1 MRHLAS
7 KHLFS
12 YWTNLRNDRK
22 APTRAEIEP
31 SDIREY
37 LGDTFILEVNQS
49 LRTISF
55 RLAGTRLCNA
65 YGQELKGLGFMNLWA
80 EEDNLRVLRA
90 ITRTYRDFK
99 PAILSHKGS
108 AADGREVD
116 FETLVLP
123 LLPTHDGDIRLL
135 GISTTKETPIWL
147 GNDPIVTNKVTSA
160 YNLTGVTRDD
170 TNEASLVPFPGN
182 FKISPSVISATIEG
196 RQFGHLRVLDGG
208 KQG

>member
-7 KHLFS
+7 KKIYS
-12 YWTNLRNDRK
+12 YWNDLRKQRK

-31 SDIREY
+31 SEIREY
-37 LGDTFILEVNQS
+37 LGDTFILEVNQT

-90 ITRTYRDFK
+90 ISRSYRDFK
-99 PAILSHKGS
+99 PTIISHKGK
-108 AADGREVD
+108 AADGREVE

-135 GISTTKETPIWL
+135 GVSTPKEAPFWL
-147 GNDPIVTNKVTSA
+147 GSEPIVTNKITSA
-160 YNLTGVTRDD
+160 YNISVSSTQDES
-170 TNEASLVPFPGN
+170 EATLVPFPGDL
-182 FKISPSVISATIEG
+182 KMSPSVISATTQG

-208 KQG
+208 KA

>member
-12 YWTNLRNDRK
+12 YWSRLRSQRK

-31 SDIREY
+31 GDIREH
-37 LGDTFILEVNQS
+37 LGDTFILEVNKS

-65 YGQELKGLGFMNLWA
+65 YGRELKGLGFMNLWA

-99 PAILSHKGS
+99 PAIISHKGRTE
-108 AADGREVD
+108 DGREVD

-135 GISTTKETPIWL
+135 GISTTKEMPFWL
-147 GNDPIVTNKVTSA
+147 GSEPIVTNKVLSA
-160 YNLTGVTRDD
+160 YNISVENKEDER
-170 TNEASLVPFPGN
+170 EARLVPFPGDL
-182 FKISPSVISATIEG
+182 KIAPAVISATTQG
-196 RQFGHLRVLDGG
+196 RQFGHLRIIDGG
-208 KQG
+208 RA

>member
-7 KHLFS
+7 KKIFS
-12 YWTNLRNDRK
+12 YWSDLRNQRK

-31 SDIREY
+31 GEIREY
-37 LGDTFILEVNQS
+37 LGDTFILEVNKA

-65 YGQELKGLGFMNLWA
+65 YGKELKGLGFMNLWA

-90 ITRTYRDFK
+90 ISRTYRDFK
-99 PAILSHKGS
+99 PAVISHKGK
-108 AADGREVD
+108 AADGREVE

-123 LLPTHDGDIRLL
+123 LLPNHDGDIRLL
-135 GISTTKETPIWL
+135 GISTTKEMPLWL
-147 GNDPIVTNKVTSA
+147 DSEPIVSNKVVSA
-160 YNLTGVTRDD
+160 YNISVDRPEDD
-170 TNEASLVPFPGN
+170 SNATLVPFPSDFG
-182 FKISPSVISATIEG
+182 ISPSVISATTQG

-208 KQG
+208 KTS